1 MHISD
6 ALSRLPTH
14 NTNTGNQQEVQ
25 GLKVSI
31 SEISPVQ
38 TNVSLNQFKEHTSK
52 DQVMQQM
59 LEYVMKGWPR
69 MQKTV

>member
-1 MHISD
+1 MHSSD

-14 NTNTGNQQEVQ
+14 NTTSGNQQEVQ

-31 SEISPVQ
+31 SEVSPVQ
-38 TNVSLNQFKEHTSK
+38 SNVSFNQLKEHTSK

-59 LEYVMKGWPR
+59 YGYVMKGWP
-69 MQKTV
+69 